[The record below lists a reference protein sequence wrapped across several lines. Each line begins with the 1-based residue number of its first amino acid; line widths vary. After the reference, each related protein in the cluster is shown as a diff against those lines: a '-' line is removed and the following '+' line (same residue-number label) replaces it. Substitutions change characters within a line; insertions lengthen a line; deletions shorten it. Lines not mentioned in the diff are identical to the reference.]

1 MVQTELADRPQR
13 DRRRGCVLPPAD
25 HQVVGVHR
33 HLAQDRAG
41 VAADDTSHQHRPSL
55 DLAQGARY
63 RRILEALGTL
73 ASLLRVL
80 RRRAGRGVPG
90 SPHGDDVQT
99 ASAQTR
105 LAHRERE
112 SVLAVLASV
121 DTDDELTG
129 EHVVHDIPSIAT
141 DYSPTRA
148 DLAIVRCAY

>member
-1 MVQTELADRPQR
+1 MVQTELADSPHSG
-13 DRRRGCVLPPAD
+13 RRGRILPPAD

-33 HLAQDRAG
+33 QLAQDRAG
-41 VAADDTSHQHRPSL
+41 VAADDTSQQHRASL

-63 RRILEALGTL
+63 RRILEALGML

-80 RRRAGRGVPG
+80 RRRNGRGVPG

-112 SVLAVLASV
+112 SVLAVPASV
-121 DTDDELTG
+121 DTDNELTG

-141 DYSPTRA
+141 VYGPTRA
-148 DLAIVRCAY
+148 DLVIVRCAY